1 VSSPARIESAWEE
14 TAHELWVSLG
24 KPTPPIDSYKLCAAL
39 GLRVM
44 VSRTP
49 LAAGNSFLSRTERLV
64 HISDA
69 LSPAQRYFAAA
80 HEAVHWLLP
89 EETKE
94 RRISYIAMAI
104 LLPRE
109 HVEAPMEASWDLWA
123 LGDSLAPHLS
133 PEVLSR
139 RLLSLRSDAAV
150 SVWKEGRPLAA
161 LRWPALRY
169 AQPAAVERTMAT
181 KLFADRESDRVDLG
195 ERLYAVADDT
205 AAGRFV
211 ITVAEAHL
219 VRGEHDTHSAMAD

>member
-1 VSSPARIESAWEE
+1 VSSPPRIESAWEE

-89 EETKE
+89 DETKE
-94 RRISYIAMAI
+94 RCISYIAMAI

-109 HVEAPMEASWDLWA
+109 HVETPMAASWDLWA
-123 LGDSLAPHLS
+123 LGDVLAPHLS

-139 RLLSLRSDAAV
+139 RLLSLRRDAAV

-169 AQPAAVERTMAT
+169 TQPAPLERTMAAQ
-181 KLFADRESDRVDLG
+181 LFADRESDRVDVG
-195 ERLYAVADDT
+195 ERRYAIADDT
-205 AAGRFV
+205 ADGRFV
-211 ITVAEAHL
+211 ITVSDVQGVGAGH
-219 VRGEHDTHSAMAD
+219 